1 MNQAFCR
8 AASIGEGEE
17 VLYPSDLVM
26 EDEKAM
32 VADAIRKMATG
43 QPTLRDL
50 RIRLKAAPDEP
61 IMLTLARVTWFGLP
75 AVILYLADNSEQEK
89 LERQV
94 AQATKMQAVGQL
106 AGRSEEH
113 TSELQSRMRSSYAVF
128 CLKKK

>member
-32 VADAIRKMATG
+32 VDDAIRKMATG

-61 IMLTLARVTWFGLP
+61 IVLTLAQVTGFGLP
-75 AVILYLADNSEQEK
+75 AVILYRTHNSHQETR
-89 LERQV
+89 ERQ
-94 AQATKMQAVGQL
+94 ARPAPKTQA
-106 AGRSEEH
+106 AG
-113 TSELQSRMRSSYAVF
+113 
-128 CLKKK
+128 K

>member
-8 AASIGEGEE
+8 AAGIGEGEE

-43 QPTLRDL
+43 QPTLREL

-61 IMLTLARVTWFGLP
+61 RVLHLAQDTGIGLT
-75 AVILYLADNSEQEK
+75 AVMLYLAANSVTTK
-89 LERQV
+89 LKRTAPRRKIQT
-94 AQATKMQAVGQL
+94 AMGQS
-106 AGRSEEH
+106 AGGGEP
-113 TSELQSRMRSSYAVF
+113 
-128 CLKKK
+128 

>member
-1 MNQAFCR
+1 
-8 AASIGEGEE
+8 
-17 VLYPSDLVM
+17 M

-61 IMLTLARVTWFGLP
+61 IVLTLARVTGFGLP

-94 AQATKMQAVGQL
+94 AQATKMKAEGQL
-106 AGRSEEH
+106 AGGVAHDFNNRSEEH
-113 TSELQSRMRSSYAVF
+113 TSELQSLMRNTYAIF
-128 CLKKK
+128 RLKKKNKKRSKST

>member
-61 IMLTLARVTWFGLP
+61 IVLPLARVTGLGLP
-75 AVILYLADNSEQEK
+75 DAILYLAANNEQETR
-89 LERQV
+89 ERP
-94 AQATKMQAVGQL
+94 ASPPTNNTA
-106 AGRSEEH
+106 AGHR
-113 TSELQSRMRSSYAVF
+113 T
-128 CLKKK
+128 